1 MKITVRNLD
10 NKKVKDLDLSAEVFD
25 YPYKEHLIHLVVQDY
40 QASRRRGTH
49 KTKTKGEV
57 SGTGSKPYRQKGTG
71 RSRAG
76 YIRSP
81 LRRSGGVAH
90 GPQPRSHALKV
101 TPREKR
107 NALKSA
113 LSQKL
118 LAEEIVVLDSL
129 ALESHKTGELARR
142 LDGLGVTGK
151 ALLVDL
157 NMLGNDNLRMAASN
171 NPLLKTVD
179 ALAVNVFDVVDRPRI
194 LVTEPALERLTEVL
208 SK

>member
-10 NKKVKDLDLSAEVFD
+10 NKKVKDLDLSAEVFG

-40 QASRRRGTH
+40 LAARRRGTH

-57 SGTGSKPYRQKGTG
+57 SGTGAKPYRQKGTG
-71 RSRAG
+71 RARAG

-81 LRRSGGVAH
+81 LRRSGGIAH

-101 TPREKR
+101 TAGEKR

-113 LSQKL
+113 LSRKL
-118 LAEEIVVLDSL
+118 ESEEILVLDSL
-129 ALESHKTGELARR
+129 TLDTHKTGELAQR
-142 LDGLGVTGK
+142 LDGLGVKGK
-151 ALLVDL
+151 ALLVDVD
-157 NMLGNDNLRMAASN
+157 MLANENLQRAAGN
-171 NPLLKTVD
+171 NPRLKTVD
-179 ALAVNVFDVVDRPRI
+179 ALAVSVFDVVDRPRI
-194 LVTEPALERLTEVL
+194 LLTEPALQRLTEVL